1 MKTTIVFVLLVG
13 ATFFQQNAYSF
24 EQVPDTAK
32 ANRSSKQDSAQYL
45 MNLVKDAAEM
55 VKKDGIAAF
64 EEFRKPGSRWRQGET
79 YIFVLDKEG
88 NMLVHTDPEME
99 NKNQLDLKDV
109 NGKPIIRGLL
119 SAASA
124 LPDKQEGWFHYQW
137 PTPDGFLP
145 RWKSSFVKA
154 VSSPEGKEYIIGSG
168 MYTDRMEKEFLT
180 HMVDEAVAEIETK
193 GKAAFKDFYDPAGPF
208 LIKDTYIFVMD
219 TSGVELVNPAFK
231 NLEGRNLMDL
241 KDTENKFLVKG
252 MFKTVKKDTAGWVEY
267 MWPKPGDNL
276 STQKSAYVKKAQLDD
291 NWVLVGAGVYLA
303 DAPKTALKREEITP
317 FDLKNF
323 VTDAAV
329 KLEKEGEKA
338 FPDFRRKE
346 SQWFEGDK
354 YLFVWDLDGK
364 RIFHAAN
371 PSIEGEVVDGTTDA
385 LDRPYG
391 KMFLETASSP
401 TGEGWVHYVYPEPGD
416 IFPAWKSSYIKKV
429 TFPSG
434 KEHLVGSGIYN
445 MKMDEILIEDMVE
458 QAAALIKEQGREAFD
473 VLRDKKGPF
482 YFMDTYIFVTSPEG
496 TELVN
501 PAQPTLEGRNLID
514 LKDLKGDLTVKK
526 EIDLAMDKG
535 SGWLEMTWF
544 KPGTNT
550 PAPKMTFVKKAEAN
564 GETLIVGSG
573 YYPDK
578 N

>member
-1 MKTTIVFVLLVG
+1 MKTYIVSLLLIG
-13 ATFFQQNAYSF
+13 ATALQLNAVNS
-24 EQVPDTAK
+24 EQIANTAIG
-32 ANRSSKQDSAQYL
+32 APSADQDSTAYL
-45 MNLVKDAAEM
+45 ISLVKDAAEK
-55 VKKDGIAAF
+55 VENNGVAAF
-64 EEFRKPGSRWRQGET
+64 EEFRKPNSRWRQGET

-88 NMLVHTDPEME
+88 NMLVHTDPGME
-99 NKNQLDLKDV
+99 NTNQLDLKDV

-119 SAASA
+119 SAATV
-124 LPDKQEGWFHYQW
+124 LPEKQEGWFHYQW
-137 PTPDGFLP
+137 PTPEGLFP
-145 RWKSSFVKA
+145 RWKSSFVKLA
-154 VSSPEGKEYIIGSG
+154 TSPDGKEYIVGSG
-168 MYTDRMEKEFLT
+168 MYTDRMEKEFVT

-193 GKAAFKDFYDPAGPF
+193 GKAAYDKFYDPAGPF
-208 LIKDTYIFVMD
+208 LVKDTYIFVMD
-219 TSGVELVNPAFK
+219 TTGVELVNPAFRP
-231 NLEGRNLMDL
+231 LEGRNLMEL
-241 KDTENKFLVKG
+241 KDTENKFLVKE
-252 MFKTVKKDTAGWVEY
+252 MFKAVEKDSAGWVKY
-267 MWPKPGDNL
+267 MWPRPGDNI
-276 STQKSAYVKKAQLDD
+276 STQKSAYVKKARLDD
-291 NWVLVGAGVYLA
+291 NWVLVGAGVYMA
-303 DAPKTALKREEITP
+303 DAPKVALKKIEITP

-385 LDRPYG
+385 LGRPYG

-401 TGEGWVHYVYPEPGD
+401 AGEGWVHYVYPEPGD
-416 IFPAWKSSYIKKV
+416 IFPTWKSSYIKRV

-434 KEHLVGSGIYN
+434 KDHLVGSGIYN
-445 MKMDEILIEDMVE
+445 MKMDEILIEGMVE

-473 VLRDKKGPF
+473 DLRNKQGPF

-514 LKDLKGDLTVKK
+514 LKDLDGELVVKE
-526 EIDLAMDKG
+526 EIDLAMEEG

-550 PAPKMTFVKKAEAN
+550 PAPKRTFVKKTEVN
-564 GETLIVGSG
+564 GETFIVGSG
-573 YYPDK
+573 YYPEE
-578 N
+578 